1 MNREATYAFFG
12 QHVLGLGDD
21 PKLKERAI
29 SMEKLQDMM
38 VLHDRSFPAGA
49 LTFPQIFEQ
58 WVKMSGEQTGDS
70 RTRLTAALAAEWP
83 ERVVSESS
91 GEKVVLG
98 RSERGDRIPGI
109 FVKGSEPAALVVSA
123 DGAEAARR
131 EPEVQKLLTAG
142 RSVLLIDA
150 FQTGSAVAPR
160 DQSVKMFLTFNKT
173 NDANRVQDILTALS
187 WLHAAGTAEPELDCA
202 GRAGVW
208 CEFAAAVS
216 PIRVNLHA
224 DLSSFHGTDEEFVN
238 EFFVP
243 GIQRAGGLRAALAL
257 TQ

>member
-1 MNREATYAFFG
+1 
-12 QHVLGLGDD
+12 VLDEFAG
-21 PKLKERAI
+21 ER
-29 SMEKLQDMM
+29 
-38 VLHDRSFPAGA
+38 
-49 LTFPQIFEQ
+49 
-58 WVKMSGEQTGDS
+58 
-70 RTRLTAALAAEWP
+70 
-83 ERVVSESS
+83 
-91 GEKVVLG
+91 VVLG
-98 RSERGDRIPGI
+98 RPERGDRIPGI
-109 FVKGSEPAALVVSA
+109 YVKGSEPAALVVSP

-131 EPEVQKLLTAG
+131 EPEAQKLIAAG
-142 RSVLLIDA
+142 RSVLFLDA

-160 DQSVKMFLTFNKT
+160 DKSVKMFLTFNKT
-173 NDANRVQDILTALS
+173 DDANRVQDILTALS
-187 WLHAAGTAEPELDCA
+187 WLHSASPVHPGSAEPELDCS

-224 DLSSFHGTDEEFVN
+224 DLSSFHGTDQEFVN